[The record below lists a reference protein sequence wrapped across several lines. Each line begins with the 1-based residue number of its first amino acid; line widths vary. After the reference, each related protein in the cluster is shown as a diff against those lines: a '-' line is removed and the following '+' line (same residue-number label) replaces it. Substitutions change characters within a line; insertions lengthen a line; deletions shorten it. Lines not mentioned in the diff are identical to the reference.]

1 MNKKVYFGLPF
12 AKPKNAR
19 MATEAEAVDRYPY
32 VLKAYGMHAITAAHY
47 KVLQDNYEAKQAAKK
62 AVGGMDKK
70 RKDLLVKLA
79 GLKGEKKYK
88 TTSVEHYAKK
98 YTPEELQKLRDDLVQ
113 IDEDI
118 KKVQN
123 ELNNA

>member
-1 MNKKVYFGLPF
+1 MSKKLYYGVPWK
-12 AKPKNAR
+12 KPAGKTQ
-19 MATEAEAVDRYPY
+19 ATEAEAVENPFAI
-32 VLKAYGMHAITAAHY
+32 KMYGLHAITAAHY
-47 KVLQDNYEAKQAAKK
+47 KVLQDNYEEKKAAKK

-118 KKVQN
+118 KKVQMQK
-123 ELNNA
+123 

>member
-1 MNKKVYFGLPF
+1 MSKKLYYGVPWK
-12 AKPKNAR
+12 KPAGKTQ
-19 MATEAEAVDRYPY
+19 ATEAEAVENPFAI
-32 VLKAYGMHAITAAHY
+32 KMYGLHAITAAHY
-47 KVLQDNYEAKQAAKK
+47 KVLQDNYEEKQAAKK
-62 AVGGMDKK
+62 AAGGMDKK

-88 TTSVEHYAKK
+88 TNSVEHYAKK

-123 ELNNA
+123 ELNAG

>member
-1 MNKKVYFGLPF
+1 MSKKLYYGVPWK
-12 AKPKNAR
+12 KPAGKTQ
-19 MATEAEAVDRYPY
+19 ATEAEAVENPFAI
-32 VLKAYGMHAITAAHY
+32 KMYGLHAITAAHY

-123 ELNNA
+123 ELNNE